1 MCGGGACLGGRGRR
15 VGCGPMPAAP
25 QRVPPSSAPRPCRA
39 RWDPVSPEPPRLLRN
54 RSPSKRHGSAAT
66 VSKPNPGLE
75 APGPYQRLPAD
86 DEQSARPTALGQ
98 PHFLVEGAVSPRHQ
112 RDLVAEAFGWE
123 VRRRAEHRGR
133 PVPQLQ
139 EGLGKGALTPP
150 DLEKSVGGRTHTHVH
165 TPEREANGRGR
176 GWRAL
181 REKPPETFL
190 ASTANGTRAGQVGAV
205 ASAVRITHEPI
216 QHVGGSQRPRQGLCL
231 NTTRTSFCF

>member
-1 MCGGGACLGGRGRR
+1 
-15 VGCGPMPAAP
+15 MPAAP

-112 RDLVAEAFGWE
+112 RDLVAEAFGRE